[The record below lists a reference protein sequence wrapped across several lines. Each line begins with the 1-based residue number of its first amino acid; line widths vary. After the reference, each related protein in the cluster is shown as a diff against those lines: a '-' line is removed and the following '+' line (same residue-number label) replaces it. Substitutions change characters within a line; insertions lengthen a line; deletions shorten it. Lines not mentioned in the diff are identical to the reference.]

1 MRLVEFLLLEYNKDK
16 IIKKTGHKL
25 LQAAQHDALY
35 QSEISNQ
42 DEQTIL
48 NDMFNKFD
56 EVDPTPTQKFV
67 PWIIREYSNRR
78 IQMSDL
84 PALKSYL
91 SQFVTLAPRLKNM
104 GISTDLNQYTR
115 HKLFDM
121 IDQSTE
127 PKDTKADSSIED
139 MLSEVDPNEMEIL
152 YKGPWGLLVKPKTE
166 EASCILGHGTKWCTA
181 ATEYDNAFD
190 EYQSNGYDIYI
201 WRGKGG
207 VAQFS
212 FGSMEFMD
220 KDDKPLSPE
229 KIEYY
234 RHENPITAKLFK
246 REEVKLL
253 KDPNNAYVYAKNVI
267 EGRWPEAEPYIM
279 RVLYIAYLY
288 ARDVIEGRW
297 PEAEPVFLKSNKW
310 AYRYASDVIKDRW
323 PDAEPYIMQDPEHAY
338 LYAKYVIH
346 GRWPEAEPYI
356 IKDPRGAY
364 QYAKNVIQ
372 GRWPEAEPFIIKD
385 SGYAYQYAK
394 DVIQG
399 R

>member
-42 DEQTIL
+42 DDQSIL
-48 NDMFNKFD
+48 NNMFKKFD
-56 EVDPTPTQKFV
+56 EIDPTPTQKFV
-67 PWIIREYSNRR
+67 PWIIREYSNHR

-115 HKLFDM
+115 YKLFDM

-127 PKDTKADSSIED
+127 SKDTKADSSIED
-139 MLSEVDPNEMEIL
+139 MLSEVDPDEMEIL
-152 YKGPWGLLVKPKTE
+152 YKGPWGLLVKPETE

-181 ATEYDNAFD
+181 ATEYDN
-190 EYQSNGYDIYI
+190 EYQNDESDLYI

-220 KDDKPLSPE
+220 QDNEPLSQE
-229 KIEYY
+229 KFEYY
-234 RHENPITAKLFK
+234 HHKNPITAKLFK
-246 REEVKLL
+246 REEAKLL
-253 KDPNNAYVYAKNVI
+253 KDPNNAYVYARDVI
-267 EGRWPEAEPYIM
+267 QGRWPEAEPYIM
-279 RVLYIAYLY
+279 K
-288 ARDVIEGRW
+288 D
-297 PEAEPVFLKSNKW
+297 SHM
-310 AYRYASDVIKDRW
+310 AS
-323 PDAEPYIMQDPEHAY
+323 
-338 LYAKYVIH
+338 L
-346 GRWPEAEPYI
+346 
-356 IKDPRGAY
+356 
-364 QYAKNVIQ
+364 YAKNVIQ
-372 GRWPEAEPFIIKD
+372 GRWPEAEQHIANK
-385 SGYAYQYAK
+385 
-394 DVIQG
+394 
-399 R
+399 